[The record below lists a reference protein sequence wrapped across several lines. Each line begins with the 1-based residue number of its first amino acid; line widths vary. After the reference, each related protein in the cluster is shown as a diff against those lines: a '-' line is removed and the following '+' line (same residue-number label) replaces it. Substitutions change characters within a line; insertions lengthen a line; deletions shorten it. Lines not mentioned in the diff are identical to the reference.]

1 MNGPNASAICAALL
15 VAGCATSNL
24 PSVNA
29 LPIDYRQLARDHV
42 RDHFPDSSRIRDA
55 QIAPPRSTV
64 GSALAETE
72 QIEYWAVCVRTKTKG
87 SSARA
92 KDTVLLIRG
101 SQVMDAQDSAVA
113 ASFCKGA
120 PFEPFS
126 EIARG
131 V

>member
-24 PSVNA
+24 PSVDA

-87 SSARA
+87 SSAKA

-101 SQVMDAQDSAVA
+101 NQVMDAQDGAVG

-120 PFEPFS
+120 PFEPFP

-131 V
+131 A